1 MDKNGLLGFTG
12 ERILLLL
19 YYTEQVWA
27 KKLIKGARS
36 KTRGQ
41 KGTIWK
47 HEINAEMW
55 RTFLPLNEHVIQ
67 NQRICRSVHICPAT
81 QRISPTTP
89 RKSST
94 ISNLELQ
101 YIIKLSNMVTW
112 WSWTHYKSIAQQI
125 ATNVFASSQVGR
137 CFYSVCYPC
146 TNLNNSRE
154 ESNSS

>member
-1 MDKNGLLGFTG
+1 MVFLASL
-12 ERILLLL
+12 
-19 YYTEQVWA
+19 V
-27 KKLIKGARS
+27 KGYSSCCIIPNRYEPRS
-36 KTRGQ
+36 WSKMRGQRTRGQ

-67 NQRICRSVHICPAT
+67 NQRICRSVYICLAT

-112 WSWTHYKSIAQQI
+112 WSWTHYKSIAKQI